1 MKIDVDSWRTI
12 GMKEFL
18 IGYLYFGSTDEEYVD
33 WMNRVDELEKNKAT
47 HLDLSELGIEYLVRI
62 PFEAI
67 EADDL
72 MMGNVL
78 LVEDFKST
86 PKHRR
91 VAPYKRPSLVKEQ
104 REAKGRRGVK

>member
-1 MKIDVDSWRTI
+1 MKINVDNCRTI
-12 GMKEFL
+12 GMREFL
-18 IGYLYFGSTDEEYVD
+18 MGYLYFGETEEEFKD
-33 WMNRVDELEKNKAT
+33 WTERVNELEQNKAT

-62 PFEAI
+62 PYEAI
-67 EADDL
+67 SSDDL

-104 REAKGRRGVK
+104 INRKRGLR